1 MCRLTKALFALGLC
15 AFLLAGPCA
24 RAQSLKVAWSKEFA
38 KPVAWFVRT
47 SPGIV
52 VVRVDKSLV
61 ALDEVEGQQ
70 LWMLPKVEFG
80 YALMEGG
87 GADQQRGRNML
98 EVPGMGVLILNRVKF
113 ASDAQWRM
121 VALNLMT
128 GKELWAQEPVDDLM
142 TVVPLYQS
150 GQIVVVSRRVQKKV
164 LTAEIVASS
173 ISHVPFVMYPYRF
186 EIERLDL
193 ATGRLL
199 WSTEYERTFTP
210 GTGSVQAI
218 GDHLFIYF
226 GNRLMG
232 CIRLQDGKFLWEDG
246 AKHFGSASVV
256 LPFEVADRK
265 LIYGSEYVRAVD
277 PETQKEAW
285 SIEELGKVT
294 GIFVHRGLAVALGEN
309 NIAAAEI
316 ATGKEVW
323 RRKTHG
329 HTTNL
334 LWDRASDTLLYT
346 DGKGL
351 HSIERPTGK
360 PLLDT
365 QLRVESLP
373 AYILLASPEVVVTM
387 SVAEVCSYNFKTG
400 KKLLAMGK
408 LTGFFRSDAVL
419 DAWPL
424 PDHGED
430 FEGMSRPPESDAE
443 WEGVRK
449 ATLLMPEALMT
460 YEDLSRADDDL
471 EAYETTV
478 EGRIAKTWWI
488 DPKTNEKVEISPSG
502 SQTDVDRRAGIV
514 IEVDGNAMRG
524 AKIAE
529 K

>member
-1 MCRLTKALFALGLC
+1 MKRSLAISLCTALFSLVSASVGQ
-15 AFLLAGPCA
+15 AE
-24 RAQSLKVAWSKEFA
+24 SLKVTWTKELA
-38 KPVAWFVRT
+38 KPVSWIART
-47 SPGIV
+47 SPGIIIA
-52 VVRVDKSLV
+52 RTGKSLI
-61 ALDEVEGQQ
+61 ALNEVQGQQ
-70 LWMLPKVEFG
+70 LWMLPTVEFG
-80 YALMEGG
+80 YGLMEGG

-113 ASDAQWRM
+113 ASDAKWRM
-121 VALNLMT
+121 VALNLIT
-128 GKELWAQEPVDDLM
+128 GKELWTQEPVDDLM

-150 GQIVVVSRRVQKKV
+150 GQIVAVSRRVQKKV

-173 ISHVPFVMYPYRF
+173 ISRVPFVMYPYRF
-186 EIERLDL
+186 EIARLDL
-193 ATGRLL
+193 ATGKVL

-218 GDHLFIYF
+218 DDHLFIYF

-232 CIRLQDGKFLWEDG
+232 CMRLQDGKFLWEEG
-246 AKHFGSASVV
+246 AKHFGSVSLV
-256 LPFEVADRK
+256 LPVEVADGK

-277 PETQKEAW
+277 PETQKEDW

-294 GIFVHRGLAVALGEN
+294 GILVRRGLAVALGEN
-309 NIAAAEI
+309 NIAAVET

-334 LWDRASDTLLYT
+334 LWDRATDTVLYT

-351 HSIERPTGK
+351 HSIERPRGK

-365 QLRVESLP
+365 QLHVESLP
-373 AYILLASPEVVVTM
+373 MYILLASPEVLVTI
-387 SVAEVCSYNFKTG
+387 SEAEVCAYNFKTG
-400 KKLLAMGK
+400 KKLFAMGK

-430 FEGMSRPPESDAE
+430 FVGMSRPPETDAE
-443 WEGVRK
+443 WEAVRK
-449 ATLLMPEALMT
+449 ATLLAPEALKG
-460 YEDLSRADDDL
+460 YEDLSRAADDL

-488 DPKTNEKVEISPSG
+488 DPKTNEKVELSLAG
-502 SQTDVDRRAGIV
+502 SQTDVDRRAGMV
-514 IEVDGNAMRG
+514 IEVDGITIRG
-524 AKIAE
+524 ASIVAK
-529 K
+529 